1 LELINPK
8 RSFVCEAAFTELNKK
23 RQVDKTLQLFL
34 FNDCLLVCEPLKGA
48 ATKIHHATRAGT
60 RATSPCLL
68 PPPSR
73 PCTNLPPPAAATAR
87 TSVRLQGPLYAFK
100 QFFRLHEVVFK
111 DISDSSRTLP
121 SLPHA
126 RTHLAEE

>member
-1 LELINPK
+1 
-8 RSFVCEAAFTELNKK
+8 VCEAAFTELNKK

-60 RATSPCLL
+60 RDLASSSPPRL
-68 PPPSR
+68 
-73 PCTNLPPPAAATAR
+73 CTNLPPPSVAATAR

-121 SLPHA
+121 S
-126 RTHLAEE
+126 RTRALTWRSSEIC